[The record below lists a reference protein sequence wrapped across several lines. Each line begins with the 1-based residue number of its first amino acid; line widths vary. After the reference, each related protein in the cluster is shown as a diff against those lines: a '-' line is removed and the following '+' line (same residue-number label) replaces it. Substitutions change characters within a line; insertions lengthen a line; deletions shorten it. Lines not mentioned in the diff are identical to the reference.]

1 MGTGDP
7 HESQKAGSS
16 WGPEWWEALC
26 PSEHPSPGWT
36 GTPSL
41 FHHSAPFSRKLS
53 APLCALWKLPW
64 AATCTQQL
72 PPPAAQPHPTQPH
85 PHTPPACSSTKLA
98 EFLRK
103 KKKKTCFK
111 ELKIECLCQSL
122 KNSLCSWFPHLC
134 RRVTSLPSWVAVRT
148 KEDDAGKVP
157 ADAWMFSAAPGGA
170 RAPRIHIGSGSPGP
184 ALSYQKKRWR
194 KDWPLTAPQR
204 SPSGRREPGPGT
216 ELRAAT

>member
-1 MGTGDP
+1 MV
-7 HESQKAGSS
+7 GSS
-16 WGPEWWEALC
+16 LPLRAPVTRLDWNPLPVPPLCPFLQEALRPTLC
-26 PSEHPSPGWT
+26 
-36 GTPSL
+36 SL
-41 FHHSAPFSRKLS
+41 E
-53 APLCALWKLPW
+53 APLGGPLHT
-64 AATCTQQL
+64 AT

-134 RRVTSLPSWVAVRT
+134 KRVTSLPSWVAVRT
-148 KEDDAGKVP
+148 KEDHAGKVP
-157 ADAWMFSAAPGGA
+157 ADAWMFSAAPGRA

-184 ALSYQKKRWR
+184 ALSY
-194 KDWPLTAPQR
+194 
-204 SPSGRREPGPGT
+204 
-216 ELRAAT
+216 